1 MRPLDINTQSMTDPS
16 YEVGS
21 DASLRHVQEDDLED
35 ALSPIER
42 GVHDH
47 AASALPTL
55 RTVA

>member
-1 MRPLDINTQSMTDPS
+1 MTDPS

-21 DASLRHVQEDDLED
+21 DASLRHVQEDDLEH
-35 ALSPIER
+35 ALPPIER
-42 GVHDH
+42 GVHGH